1 MPTPNELGAYADQFL
16 DMALF
21 GQVVIYAGYA
31 LAILAI
37 FVLLIGMYFLIQYKY
52 KVTYPILNYESGGD
66 TAQIEGWKKDR
77 ARTIKLKDGR
87 ITQHILFMNKKIE
100 KFRPEDI
107 VPKNKINIL
116 KVNDDGTYIS
126 MPIIMLGS
134 PIADFE
140 TLSPE
145 EKHWAILQLKENART
160 YADTDE
166 LKKMRNMVM
175 FTAILCLVL
184 VGITVYLSLKAP
196 NQAAEAA
203 NNIASSLQNYA
214 ATYSGGGTPPG

>member
-1 MPTPNELGAYADQFL
+1 
-16 DMALF
+16 
-21 GQVVIYAGYA
+21 
-31 LAILAI
+31 
-37 FVLLIGMYFLIQYKY
+37 
-52 KVTYPILNYESGGD
+52 
-66 TAQIEGWKKDR
+66 
-77 ARTIKLKDGR
+77 
-87 ITQHILFMNKKIE
+87 MNKRTEQFK
-100 KFRPEDI
+100 PEDI
-107 VPKNKINIL
+107 VPKNKVNIL

-126 MPIIMLGS
+126 MPIIKLDKS
-134 PIADFE
+134 IADFE

-196 NQAAEAA
+196 NKAAEAA
-203 NNIASSLQNYA
+203 NNIAASLQNFA
-214 ATYSGGGTPPG
+214 GTIGGGTPPG